1 MDEVCIKCQKPR
13 DLKTDELVAR
23 CPHCK
28 DFFKPLAEL
37 IVLHE
42 EELNRLVLSRPG
54 RVFFEYPILK
64 RILALVLVIAVF
76 APFFSTRV
84 LSIGGLVALLA
95 YNRYMLRHESSLKIA
110 NLEQSLEQLNREYS
124 KRYAAEE
131 NH

>member
-13 DLKTDELVAR
+13 DLKSEELVVR

-42 EELNRLVLSRPG
+42 EELNSLLLRRPG
-54 RVFFEYPILK
+54 RVFFDYPILK
-64 RILALVLVIAVF
+64 RVLALLLVIAIF
-76 APFFSTRV
+76 APFLTTRI
-84 LSIGGLVALLA
+84 LSITGLLILLA
-95 YNRYMLRHESSLKIA
+95 FNRYMLRHETSAKIA
-110 NLEQSLEQLNREYS
+110 DLEQSLEHLNREYS

-131 NH
+131 K